1 MNKLKLTDLLKKIE
15 PILAE
20 FDPTGLAYLDPK
32 GTWMRN
38 PQTRRDRI
46 SNELWFRI
54 WEAKQIK
61 EDEEQLRSMI
71 HPFMRDESSWAVT
84 NKIFGRVLGEKTA
97 KSDGSLIIIEVLYLL
112 IGYDADKRNAE
123 VYVADWDS
131 AGKDWRAR
139 CLGKAEEFVSDV
151 KRTLRS
157 HSKTE
162 IFLNTI
168 HLLRKDKDCVFN
180 RVSSIIAEEE
190 KVRNQIDISLGRF
203 KGAKEESPIYDVV
216 GEQISP
222 ALKRLTAVTASLTR
236 PCLELLT
243 NPNIDVSS
251 GLQYEASGILGELRD
266 IRSTNTILS
275 YLETCDP
282 GHTNIRCNLI
292 YALGNLKQKGTL
304 NHLVNVLEGPDSIRV
319 QLGKSSSGY
328 DQPLLLEKQEAV
340 WALGKLGP
348 DAIEAIPALDKYSHS
363 PDREMKIALAWT
375 MGTIG
380 HGQKDRYK
388 GIDAGIVA
396 TLMQLLTAK
405 DSEIFEEAVVA
416 LRKLDLPNFL
426 HTLYLHNFTTTT
438 LLSIKPSRTGLYELS
453 ETLLHLV
460 SIKKPVVMAV
470 TGDSGTGKTY
480 FCESI
485 VNGFG
490 ALQENE
496 IVYLQRDHPA
506 HMRILNRMLG
516 IKWLKRHVDQIYYQD
531 YPLTENED
539 NPDEFFDDFIEDH
552 SHAKLIILDGWRDEP
567 YFHQIVR
574 TFYEKRYLD
583 VLVKFQTTFSTRR
596 INLEEREGL
605 LESVKTR
612 LSLVER
618 PVIEETRFYREGA
631 VLIYNLDNSMSSRLS
646 RGEIREVFQRQKVD
660 TWGDQI
666 RIGRFEKDTKPLR
679 IYAQTL
685 SVRWE
690 DISVETQF
698 ISPAAV
704 SRFSPQES
712 TFSRILNESIAE
724 EPNLLQVIKLD
735 DLSVNRIAFYT
746 QGQIACC
753 GYDGSVGVLTGFND
767 RVFYYRAHEKP
778 AEHLV
783 VVGGDICSVDSEGEL
798 KVTTFQTNTM
808 KRIENDGTPV
818 CSAVLYRD
826 GQILTGHWDGTIRV
840 WNILCQQVKVL
851 RGYESPVYAMAVDR
865 TGRIFWGG
873 GDGELYVWAPG
884 DEKAKVLLG
893 QEAPMSTIGLF
904 PDGRVVMATG
914 IAGKPERGRHISCA
928 EISIVDVESGACET
942 FRVSDA
948 GAVKTLNVYFDG
960 RIILGLTS
968 STPFGSQGNLWVVD
982 CLSPSPQ
989 YKFLGGQRLEIRDCL
1004 TMGPRIITC
1013 GSESD
1018 VEHTLRIWGTENYV
1032 KREHDKLALISEALE
1047 KPPYYRTLF

>member
-1 MNKLKLTDLLKKIE
+1 MLKKIA

-20 FDPTGLAYLDPK
+20 FDPTGLIYLDPK

-54 WEAKQIK
+54 WEAKQTK

-71 HPFMRDESSWAVT
+71 HPFIRDEDSWEVT
-84 NKIFGRVLGEKTA
+84 NRIFGRILNHKTT
-97 KSDGSLIIIEVLYLL
+97 KSDELLIIIEVLYHF
-112 IGYDADKRNAE
+112 IGYDADKWNAE

-131 AGKDWRAR
+131 GGKAWRAR
-139 CLGKAEEFVSDV
+139 CLEKAEEFVCDV
-151 KRTLRS
+151 KRVLRS
-157 HSKTE
+157 HLKTE
-162 IFLNTI
+162 IFFNTI
-168 HLLRKDKDCVFN
+168 QLLRMDKECLFN
-180 RVSSIIAEEE
+180 RVSSIIAQEE
-190 KVRNQIDISLGRF
+190 KVRNQMDNLLANFRRT
-203 KGAKEESPIYDVV
+203 KEENPVHDVIC
-216 GEQISP
+216 EQISP
-222 ALKRLTAVTASLTR
+222 VMKQLTAVPECLTR

-243 NPNIDVSS
+243 NPDIDVSS
-251 GLQYEASGILGELRD
+251 GLQYEASAFLGELKD
-266 IRSTNTILS
+266 IRSTSTILS

-282 GHTNIRCNLI
+282 GHSNIICNLI
-292 YALGNLKQKGTL
+292 YALGNLQQKGAL
-304 NHLVNVLEGPDSIRV
+304 NHLVHVLEGPDSIHV
-319 QLGKSSSGY
+319 QLGEGSSGY
-328 DQPLLLEKQEAV
+328 DQPLLSEKQEAI

-348 DAIEAIPALDKYSHS
+348 SAIEALPALVKWSLS
-363 PDREMKIALAWT
+363 ADREMRISLAWA

-380 HGQKDRYK
+380 HGQKKRYK
-388 GIDAGIVA
+388 GIDASIVA
-396 TLMQLLTAK
+396 TLMQLLTAN
-405 DSEIFEEAVVA
+405 DSEIFEETAVA

-490 ALQENE
+490 GLQENE
-496 IVYLQRDHPA
+496 ILYLQRDHPA
-506 HMRILNRMLG
+506 HMRILNRILG
-516 IKWLKRHVDQIYYQD
+516 IWWLKGHVDQIYYQN
-531 YPLTENED
+531 YPVAENED
-539 NPDEFFDDFIEDH
+539 NPDEFFDDFIEGH
-552 SHAKLIILDGWRDEP
+552 AHAKLIILDGWRDEP
-567 YFHQIVR
+567 YFHQIVQ
-574 TFYEKRYLD
+574 TFYKKGYLD
-583 VLVKFQTTFSTRR
+583 VLVKFRTTFSTRR

-612 LSLVER
+612 LSFVER

-631 VLIYNLDNSMSSRLS
+631 VLIYNLDNSISSRLS

-679 IYAQTL
+679 IHAQTL
-685 SVRWE
+685 SERWE
-690 DISVETQF
+690 NISVENQA
-698 ISPAAV
+698 ISRAEV
-704 SRFSPQES
+704 SPFSPQEA
-712 TFSRILNESIAE
+712 TFSRIANENIEE
-724 EPNLLQVIKLD
+724 EPHLLQVIKLD

-767 RVFYYRAHEKP
+767 RVFYYLAHERP

-783 VVGGDICSVDSEGEL
+783 VVGGDICSLDSEGEL
-798 KVTTFQTNTM
+798 KITAFQTNTIT
-808 KRIENDGTPV
+808 RIKKHGTPV

-826 GQILTGHWDGTIRV
+826 GQILTGHRDGTLRV
-840 WNILCQQVKVL
+840 WNIPGHQVKVL
-851 RGYESPVYAMAVDR
+851 RCYESPVNAMAVDR
-865 TGRIFWGG
+865 HGRIYWVG

-914 IAGKPERGRHISCA
+914 MAGKPERGRHISCA
-928 EISIVDVESGACET
+928 EISIVDVENRACQT

-968 STPFGSQGNLWVVD
+968 STPFGSKGNLVVVD
-982 CLSPSPQ
+982 CRPPSPQ
-989 YKFLGGQRLEIRDCL
+989 YKILGGQRFEIRDCL

-1013 GSESD
+1013 GSESEL
-1018 VEHTLRIWGTENYV
+1018 EHTLRIWGTENYV
-1032 KREHDKLALISEALE
+1032 KREHDKLALMSESME
-1047 KPPYYRTLF
+1047 KPHYYRTLF